1 MCEIIIK
8 IVRYITETLDETSM
22 LITKS
27 L

>member
-1 MCEIIIK
+1 MCKIIIE